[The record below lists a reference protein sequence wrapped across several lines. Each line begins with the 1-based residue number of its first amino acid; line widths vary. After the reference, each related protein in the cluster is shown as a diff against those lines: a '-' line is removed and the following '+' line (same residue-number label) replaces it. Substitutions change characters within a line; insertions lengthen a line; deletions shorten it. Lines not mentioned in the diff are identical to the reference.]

1 MRFPLAALALAAI
14 VSFSSCPGF
23 AAEGHEAAPAALTA
37 VSKASAMDPAVPS
50 AVPSAAAPAVPEPTG
65 AAPAGADTPPPFVA
79 RPKLPAAP
87 ARPDLTYALSPA
99 PTEFRGLA
107 WGTPLDQA
115 KAKLGLVPVVSPRPL
130 PNTYHK
136 PDEVLK
142 LGMADVGT
150 VAYYFPKGVFSGA
163 GVVFAGESNFFMVK
177 DHLIELYGPG
187 RQVGNRYG
195 WTWTHV
201 NIDLRLRDGMG
212 ELRYTYEP

>member
-1 MRFPLAALALAAI
+1 MRLNLAALALAA
-14 VSFSSCPGF
+14 VFCLSPWSGF
-23 AAEGHEAAPAALTA
+23 AAEGAPSVATDLSGVAKTPPATELA
-37 VSKASAMDPAVPS
+37 DPAMATPGG
-50 AVPSAAAPAVPEPTG
+50 APTD
-65 AAPAGADTPPPFVA
+65 ADAPPPFVT
-79 RPKLPAAP
+79 RPKLPP
-87 ARPDLTYALSPA
+87 QPKRPDMTYATSPA

-107 WGTPLDQA
+107 WGTPVDLA
-115 KAKLGLVPVVSPRPL
+115 KKKLGLVPVTGSRPM

-136 PDEVLK
+136 PDELLK

-187 RQVGNRYG
+187 RQVGGRYG

>member
-1 MRFPLAALALAAI
+1 MRFSLAALALAAI
-14 VSFSSCPGF
+14 VSFSFCPGF
-23 AAEGHEAAPAALTA
+23 AAEGPAALSGA
-37 VSKASAMDPAVPS
+37 DKAPATSPADP
-50 AVPSAAAPAVPEPTG
+50 AAAPAVPEPTG
-65 AAPAGADTPPPFVA
+65 AAPAGADTPPPFVV

-87 ARPDLTYALSPA
+87 ARPDLTYAMSPA

-115 KAKLGLVPVVSPRPL
+115 KTKLGLVPVVSPRPL